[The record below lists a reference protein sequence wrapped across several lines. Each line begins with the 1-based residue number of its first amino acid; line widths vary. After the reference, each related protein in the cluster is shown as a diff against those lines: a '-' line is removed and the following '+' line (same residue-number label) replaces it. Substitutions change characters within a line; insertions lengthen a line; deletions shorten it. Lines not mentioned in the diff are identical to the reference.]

1 MAMYF
6 ATKAFLLS
14 FSEALWE
21 ECRDTGVVVTALCP
35 GPVKTEFQGT
45 AGLSPK
51 ARSSGTAPM
60 PVEQVVLDAI
70 EGMLANKRVVIPGY
84 QARIAALLSR
94 YSPRE
99 RMLKTVRAIQEQ
111 RRNQSRENSGL

>member
-21 ECRDTGVVVTALCP
+21 ECRDTGIVVTALCP

-84 QARIAALLSR
+84 QARLAAMLSR

-111 RRNQSRENSGL
+111 RRNQSREKSEL